1 MRRFNESFEDALEE
15 YFGWM
20 GVYLRKLWDKLVLI
34 HKRTEKIVQMKE
46 SSTKDRSATRTT
58 AHTAH
63 ATPHTRHR
71 TRRTHR
77 TRDTAHADMS
87 RALHTQQQRDQQ
99 GGERVAGEGSGA
111 PARPHR
117 GRGPGRDHRQQVP
130 RELPRLVRRR
140 LRFVSS
146 SLCCVFRV
154 CRAACAMRACRA
166 VSSHEFASQT

>member
-1 MRRFNESFEDALEE
+1 MQRFNESFEDALEE

-46 SSTKDRSATRTT
+46 SSAKDRSATRTT
-58 AHTAH
+58 AHAAH
-63 ATPHTRHR
+63 ATPHT
-71 TRRTHR
+71 
-77 TRDTAHADMS
+77 ADMS

-140 LRFVSS
+140 LRFASPSPHLSARDV
-146 SLCCVFRV
+146 CRV
-154 CRAACAMRACRA
+154 CVPRVRVVR
-166 VSSHEFASQT
+166 VVR